1 MTLLDPAPAPLPSAG
16 ATGAPGSGRSSRRG
30 RRVSGVG
37 RGGWVV
43 AALLVA
49 ALVAAP
55 IVAVVVDGLRAD
67 TAVPARLPEML
78 LNTLA
83 LILGVGVGT
92 LLVGGGLAWLV
103 TVARFPGRDLFTWL
117 LVLPLAMPAYI
128 LGFVF
133 LSTLDEAGPVQSAL
147 RDTFG
152 DGLWLP
158 PVRSL
163 GGAVVVMTLTLF
175 PYVYLMARAAFSEQS
190 ASTYDA
196 ARSLGASRTRA
207 LRHVVLPL
215 ARPSLAAG
223 LALVAMEV
231 LTDFATVQ
239 YFGVQTISVG
249 VYNQWKG
256 GYDFESA
263 SRLSVLVLLFA
274 VAVLVAER
282 GLRGRARFTQRG
294 GRGRGLEAVTL
305 TGWRAA
311 AAVAACLLALSVAF
325 LLPVARLVG
334 WAVGEA
340 RRESGAL
347 VDPRFAEY
355 LANTLTVA
363 VTVAAVC
370 VVLSLVVA
378 HAQRVTS
385 VGRLLPA
392 AAQVTTFGY
401 AVPGAVLGIGVLLVF
416 SDLDRLV
423 RALGVEG
430 GTGLLVTGSVARDP
444 LRLRHPLPRPGLP
457 GRRRQPDQGVGV
469 HDRLGAEPGRPALA
483 GAHPGAPA
491 AGPLRGL
498 RGLRAGAGRRR
509 QGAAPGPAPA
519 PVRVQYRVGVGLRA
533 GEGELLGEGGSPGAG
548 DRRDGGGA
556 GLPAVPPGAADPRRG
571 AGGDGPMTPASAP
584 TLTTPQ
590 EAALAEPG
598 HRPQGS
604 LAPSSRSP
612 TSRRPTARCR
622 P

>member
-16 ATGAPGSGRSSRRG
+16 ATGAPASGRSSRRG

-152 DGLWLP
+152 DGFWLP

-340 RRESGAL
+340 RRESGTL
-347 VDPRFAEY
+347 VDPRFADY

-363 VTVAAVC
+363 VTVAGVC
-370 VVLSLVVA
+370 VVLALVVA

-430 GTGLLVTGSVARDP
+430 GTGLLVTGSVLGILYAYVIRFLAPAYQAVDASLTKVSASMTASALSLGARPSRVLTRVHLP
-444 LRLRHPLPRPGLP
+444 LARSGVFVAFVLVLVDAVKELPLVLLLRPFGFSTVSVWVYELAKENYWEKAALPALVIVATAVVPVFLLF
-457 GRRRQPDQGVGV
+457 RRERRV
-469 HDRLGAEPGRPALA
+469 HDAAQA
-483 GAHPGAPA
+483 GM
-491 AGPLRGL
+491 
-498 RGLRAGAGRRR
+498 
-509 QGAAPGPAPA
+509 
-519 PVRVQYRVGVGLRA
+519 
-533 GEGELLGEGGSPGAG
+533 
-548 DRRDGGGA
+548 
-556 GLPAVPPGAADPRRG
+556 VP
-571 AGGDGPMTPASAP
+571 
-584 TLTTPQ
+584 
-590 EAALAEPG
+590 
-598 HRPQGS
+598 
-604 LAPSSRSP
+604 
-612 TSRRPTARCR
+612 
-622 P
+622 